1 MAQRTGAGRRA
12 PLNRDRVLR
21 AAVALADETGIE
33 SLSMRKLAKDLG
45 VVPMALYKHVA
56 SKEELLDGMVDAVI
70 GEIDPPVPGAGWKTA
85 IRQRVLSARRVLLR
99 HPWASRVIETRTNR
113 TPVVL
118 GYMDSMSGMFLAGGF
133 SADLTH
139 HVMHALGNR
148 MWGFTRELFDDG
160 QGGGDRTCRRRRR
173 STRWRRG
180 TRTSSRSPW
189 PRPAATCRRSARAA
203 TSSSSS
209 SSRSTCSSTASNG
222 SAIGAGRPGTT
233 ASTRPHSRPLNEGLE
248 PYLPQ
253 LDR

>member
-1 MAQRTGAGRRA
+1 MAQRAEAGRRA

-21 AAVALADETGIE
+21 AAVAVADETGIE
-33 SLSMRKLAKDLG
+33 SLSMRKLARELG

-70 GEIDPPVPGAGWKTA
+70 GEIDAPVPGAGWKTA
-85 IRQRVLSARRVLLR
+85 VRQRVLSARRVLLR

-118 GYMDSMSGMFLAGGF
+118 GYMDSMTGLFLAGGF

-160 QGGGDRTCRRRRR
+160 QGGDAG
-173 STRWRRG
+173 
-180 TRTSSRSPW
+180 P
-189 PRPAATCRRSARAA
+189 PPAAVFDAMAKRYPHIVEIAMAATQGDLSAVGPGCDEQFEFEFALDLLLDGFERLRDRGWTSQRERAA
-203 TSSSSS
+203 ALAPPAA
-209 SSRSTCSSTASNG
+209 R
-222 SAIGAGRPGTT
+222 
-233 ASTRPHSRPLNEGLE
+233 
-248 PYLPQ
+248 
-253 LDR
+253 

>member
-160 QGGGDRTCRRRRR
+160 QGGGDPDPPRGGVRRDGEEVPAHRRDR
-173 STRWRRG
+173 HGRDPRRPVG
-180 TRTSSRSPW
+180 
-189 PRPAATCRRSARAA
+189 
-203 TSSSSS
+203 
-209 SSRSTCSSTASNG
+209 
-222 SAIGAGRPGTT
+222 GRPGLRRAVRVRVRARPAPRRLRT
-233 ASTRPHSRPLNEGLE
+233 APRSGLDVPARPRARVRTPG
-248 PYLPQ
+248 P
-253 LDR
+253 

>member
-21 AAVALADETGIE
+21 AAVALADEAGIE
-33 SLSMRKLAKDLG
+33 SLSMRHLAKELG

-56 SKEELLDGMVDAVI
+56 SKEELLDGMVNAVI
-70 GEIDPPVPGAGWKTA
+70 GEIDPPVPGAGWKA
-85 IRQRVLSARRVLLR
+85 AVRRRVLSARRVLLR

-160 QGGGDRTCRRRRR
+160 QGGGD
-173 STRWRRG
+173 
-180 TRTSSRSPW
+180 PD
-189 PRPAATCRRSARAA
+189 PPPAAFDEMARRYPHIVEIAMAA
-203 TSSSSS
+203 TQ
-209 SSRSTCSSTASNG
+209 RRPVG
-222 SAIGAGRPGTT
+222 GRPGLRR
-233 ASTRPHSRPLNEGLE
+233 AVRVRVRTRPAPRRLRTAPRSGLDVPARPRARGR
-248 PYLPQ
+248 PPGP
-253 LDR
+253 